1 MSTSA
6 LTILADAPADSSWAY
21 TPQISDETF
30 FRWLDTHCLGINRL
44 IVRLFG

>member
-6 LTILADAPADSSWAY
+6 LTICSEAHVSGDWAY
-21 TPQISDETF
+21 TPQIGDDTF